1 MQQRHQSAQ
10 WFLFLA
16 WLVALIAVLFSLYS
30 SEVLGMTVCH
40 LCWYQRICLFP
51 LVLLLGIGA
60 FRGETQVVI
69 YAIALPVIGGLF
81 ALYQYLEQ
89 MLPGFSPIK
98 MCTVG
103 GDCSVIHFK
112 WLGFITFPL
121 LSLFACVIL
130 VILLWLARAL
140 DQAG

>member
-1 MQQRHQSAQ
+1 
-10 WFLFLA
+10 
-16 WLVALIAVLFSLYS
+16 
-30 SEVLGMTVCH
+30 MTVCH

-51 LVLLLGIGA
+51 QVLLLGIGA

-69 YAIALPVIGGLF
+69 YAIAFPIIGGLF